1 MTNREHIMKM
11 LESASNLEF
20 ARILEWAN
28 DCDNCT
34 YNGYCVE
41 GQCNA
46 GHAKWL
52 EQENKEPIKLTETE
66 SVILENIDKE
76 YKWIARDKNNKLY
89 VYTEKP
95 KKIDTN
101 WNPIAKGYTDYLFV
115 FNHLFEFIKWED
127 SEPYNIEELLKKNK

>member
-1 MTNREHIMKM
+1 MTNRERIMKM

-20 ARILEWAN
+20 ARIFEWAN

-52 EQENKEPIKLTETE
+52 EQEYKEPIKLTETE
-66 SVILENIDKE
+66 SVILKNIDKK
-76 YKWIARDKNNKLY
+76 YQWIVRDGETNRLY
-89 VYTEKP
+89 IYVDKP
-95 KKIDTN
+95 RKYDN
-101 WNPIAKGYTDYLFV
+101 LFWQVGDYDMSV
-115 FNHLFEFIKWED
+115 FNHLFKCIKGTDE
-127 SEPYNIEELLKKNK
+127 EPYNIEELLEKNK